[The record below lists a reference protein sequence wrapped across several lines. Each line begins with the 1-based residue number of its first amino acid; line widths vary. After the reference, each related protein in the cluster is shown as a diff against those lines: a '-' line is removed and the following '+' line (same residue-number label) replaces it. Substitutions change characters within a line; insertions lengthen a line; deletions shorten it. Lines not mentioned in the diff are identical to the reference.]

1 MFYSLPFSPA
11 FLVFLFPAHLRQRQ
25 KTASLPKTR
34 MKTKQA
40 SKQKKGTSILVLAPE
55 ANMCLWHSCFASMLS
70 ATALYMEQMYLC
82 TKCILFHNACVSIYF
97 FPICV
102 VNFIYIGHRED
113 SAKSSLPLLSLGTRT
128 LSWHASLVT
137 HEQRPYVNP
146 ALAREEGNPSPLLTS
161 MPFQIRFSPRRRRS
175 RLA

>member
-1 MFYSLPFSPA
+1 MCWHLRPTCVCGTAVSHPCSVPQRFTWTRCTSVRSVYYSTTP
-11 FLVFLFPAHLRQRQ
+11 VFLYF
-25 KTASLPKTR
+25 
-34 MKTKQA
+34 
-40 SKQKKGTSILVLAPE
+40 
-55 ANMCLWHSCFASMLS
+55 
-70 ATALYMEQMYLC
+70 
-82 TKCILFHNACVSIYF
+82 F